1 MRYDGR
7 VTFTKM
13 QNRKYNPETGAVEFT
28 SIDVI
33 ATLPADINYLGLE
46 NQQAIFGNVRD
57 DRLIV
62 RLQRPFVG
70 SFTHAE
76 VNGIDYTVYVSAKHR
91 RNTVFYLELP

>member
-7 VTFTKM
+7 VTFIKLGAK
-13 QNRKYNPETGAVEFT
+13 NYNPDTGKEEYT
-28 SIDVI
+28 SEVVV

-62 RLQRPFVG
+62 RLQRPFN
-70 SFTHAE
+70 SEFTHANI
-76 VNGIDYTVYVSAKHR
+76 NGKAYVSYLAPDHR
-91 RNTVFYLELP
+91 RNTVFYMEVR